1 MRLRTMIVFG
11 AGYIWGARS
20 GHDRLLELADR
31 ARDIL
36 SSDLVRDYVQR
47 MQTGRVGDELT
58 GSEDSGEEPEEYDDE
73 PEEEF
78 DESEDF
84 DEAEDAEDLD
94 AEPEDLDEEPEEE
107 VEAENEE
114 PQRARSQVR
123 RRAPGRA
130 RR

>member
-1 MRLRTMIVFG
+1 MRLRTLIVFG

-31 ARDIL
+31 ARDLL

-47 MQTGRVGDELT
+47 MQTARVGDELT
-58 GSEDSGEEPEEYDDE
+58 GSEESGEEPEEFDEE
-73 PEEEF
+73 PEEL

-84 DEAEDAEDLD
+84 DEAEEAEDV
-94 AEPEDLDEEPEEE
+94 DEEPEE
-107 VEAENEE
+107 VEDENEE
-114 PQRARSQVR
+114 PQPARSHVR